1 MAKNSQDIELMLD
14 DLGLG
19 EMSRRLDELVR
30 SPQGMDLNPLQL
42 MREVV
47 SSQHL
52 LHCNERFERN
62 LRVSRMVRQDASV
75 ENLRSGE
82 KRIYNENVVDQLR
95 TLEFISDRKNVTV
108 VGESDAGK
116 TYFLR
121 AFCVEAC
128 RSDYRTLF
136 IDYVD
141 LMNEL
146 LIKKRKDL
154 QKYNKRLRYY
164 CRFQVLA
171 IDDFVIE
178 KYGAE
183 ATGML
188 YSLIKK
194 RDELGKTTMV
204 STQHSPDE
212 WDTSLSDD
220 SSTWPQADGIRS
232 RLIENGY
239 LVHIEKVK

>member
-121 AFCVEAC
+121 AF
-128 RSDYRTLF
+128 
-136 IDYVD
+136 
-141 LMNEL
+141 
-146 LIKKRKDL
+146 
-154 QKYNKRLRYY
+154 
-164 CRFQVLA
+164 
-171 IDDFVIE
+171 
-178 KYGAE
+178 
-183 ATGML
+183 
-188 YSLIKK
+188 
-194 RDELGKTTMV
+194 
-204 STQHSPDE
+204 
-212 WDTSLSDD
+212 
-220 SSTWPQADGIRS
+220 
-232 RLIENGY
+232 
-239 LVHIEKVK
+239 

>member
-1 MAKNSQDIELMLD
+1 MLD

-62 LRVSRMVRQDASV
+62 LRISKMVRQDASV

-136 IDYVD
+136 IDYRS
-141 LMNEL
+141 MNSAPSRS
-146 LIKKRKDL
+146 K
-154 QKYNKRLRYY
+154 
-164 CRFQVLA
+164 
-171 IDDFVIE
+171 
-178 KYGAE
+178 
-183 ATGML
+183 
-188 YSLIKK
+188 SLV
-194 RDELGKTTMV
+194 TNV
-204 STQHSPDE
+204 STSPVLRTTFNTLTGVPLMVI
-212 WDTSLSDD
+212 TSSH
-220 SSTWPQADGIRS
+220 PAG
-232 RLIENGY
+232 NAVGF
-239 LVHIEKVK
+239 HIKQI